1 MQTRLDVTQTRI
13 IFFDLEFYV
22 PEKNRKEQG
31 FSYNPW
37 HKDSIFLGGSY
48 VISLGTRDQI
58 NPLDDELRKRI
69 KSHWIW
75 DSKNEKDLVSKFY
88 KLFSSQINSCL
99 EFNQGISPLVCG
111 IGIQGSDIPVLL
123 ALFRKYDYLSDQ
135 DAFVFENYLRILD
148 LSVLGIS
155 FFSNKTYFMYPK
167 KKNELLNKF
176 FKDQV
181 FESGTSVW
189 GSFEQKNYY
198 EISQRNLNE
207 VFYTVRLYYE
217 FKRKIMKLRE
227 IEEQY
232 KKAEK
237 RKLKEL
243 ESLQLNVEVGY

>member
-1 MQTRLDVTQTRI
+1 
-13 IFFDLEFYV
+13 
-22 PEKNRKEQG
+22 
-31 FSYNPW
+31 
-37 HKDSIFLGGSY
+37 
-48 VISLGTRDQI
+48 
-58 NPLDDELRKRI
+58 
-69 KSHWIW
+69 
-75 DSKNEKDLVSKFY
+75 
-88 KLFSSQINSCL
+88 
-99 EFNQGISPLVCG
+99 
-111 IGIQGSDIPVLL
+111 
-123 ALFRKYDYLSDQ
+123 
-135 DAFVFENYLRILD
+135 
-148 LSVLGIS
+148 
-155 FFSNKTYFMYPK
+155 MYPK

-243 ESLQLNVEVGY
+243 ESLQLNEEVGY